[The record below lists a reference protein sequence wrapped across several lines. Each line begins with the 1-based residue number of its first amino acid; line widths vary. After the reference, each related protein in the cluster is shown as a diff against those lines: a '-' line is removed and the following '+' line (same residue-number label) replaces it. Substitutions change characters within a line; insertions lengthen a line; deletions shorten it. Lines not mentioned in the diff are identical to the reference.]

1 MENRRNNGGRNM
13 ECGNYQ
19 VIVKDYSSSYK
30 ILKDKVNYV
39 QEKYSREYYK
49 YAAAN
54 IIYLTVAYFICV
66 IPFLERFQKAGTGTQ
81 FIVFVLIPVLT
92 VVVSLK
98 LCKRYYLNKMNYELY
113 HNVVSVKQNHD
124 MLEIIGL
131 MQVCRQK
138 DSKIDS
144 ISESGVIVKKD
155 NALVRYD
162 VKTVIEKTSTPIP
175 GVMEV
180 FFYDTYVKFKIP
192 KEEIV

>member
-1 MENRRNNGGRNM
+1 M

>member
-1 MENRRNNGGRNM
+1 M

-49 YAAAN
+49 YVAAN
-54 IIYLTVAYFICV
+54 IIYLAVAYFICV
-66 IPFLERFQKAGTGTQ
+66 IPFLERFQKAGNGTQ

-162 VKTVIEKTSTPIP
+162 VKTVIEKTSTSIP

>member
-1 MENRRNNGGRNM
+1 M

-54 IIYLTVAYFICV
+54 IIYLAVAYLICV
-66 IPFLERFQKAGTGTQ
+66 IPFLERFQKAGNGTQ
-81 FIVFVLIPVLT
+81 FIVFVLIPALT

-113 HNVVSVKQNHD
+113 HNVVSVK
-124 MLEIIGL
+124 
-131 MQVCRQK
+131 CRQK

-162 VKTVIEKTSTPIP
+162 VKTVIEKTSTSIP